1 MHQNEKTI
9 GITYE
14 TYLKLSKI
22 KHRLAVEQNR
32 DVSFERLLDML
43 ADQAEEVKA

>member
-9 GITYE
+9 GVTAE

-22 KHRLAVEQNR
+22 KHKLAVEENI
-32 DVSFERLLDML
+32 DISFERLLAML
-43 ADQAEEVKA
+43 ADKYEEVKA